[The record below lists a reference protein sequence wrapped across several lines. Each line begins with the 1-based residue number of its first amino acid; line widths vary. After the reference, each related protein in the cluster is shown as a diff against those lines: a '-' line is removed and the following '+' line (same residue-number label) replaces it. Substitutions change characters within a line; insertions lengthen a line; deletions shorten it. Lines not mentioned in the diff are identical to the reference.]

1 MLVALK
7 SLLTRASSATQADH
21 LRWLASLDP
30 GCPHR
35 LVDDVEQADAILLT
49 DAVGGPELARALI
62 ADPLIRRHRAKI
74 FIHSEE
80 ARPFRLVPGLYTSL
94 PRRRGDDEIARAIG
108 YPCWT
113 PSGMNLCIDQAA
125 EFPPE
130 RDPDLLYSFVG
141 RRCHPVRDRIF
152 ELSHDPHTTAVF
164 DTLRTYRHF
173 AGGVGKP
180 PEAQRSYVDVAL
192 RSRFALCPRGWATST
207 LRVYEM
213 MALGVAPVI
222 LADRWAP
229 PRGPDWRRCAV
240 FVPERRV
247 RDLPGILAEREDEW
261 RAMGDAAFAAFKD
274 HFSAERQFRTLTNA
288 LADLAPVSAAA
299 RRRLELR
306 WPVALPVLVARPF
319 VREVAR
325 RYRHSRQFPR
335 PKAQRTQAPAVVE
348 QSLGYLTMAVG
359 STHYLEMA
367 VDMAL
372 SLREHTRLPIAVAV
386 DEPLR
391 ATVQDRYPRVFDEM
405 VVLPER
411 YRNGRALKY
420 GCAEASPFETT
431 IFVDSDCLVLG
442 RLDFVVD
449 ALNGDPLAMVGQL
462 LTRADDETHHGFSTR
477 ELMSRF
483 GLDRYLKTNSGLF
496 CFRKSGALEIMDEC
510 YNCYVHEA
518 RPALRSSI
526 VLGRWVGDEIAF
538 GIVGGRRRLSTLP
551 QPFPMYWPRE
561 IESLDLVRP
570 TKPLLHMIWPLP
582 DAALERL
589 VETTS
594 VRRRI
599 AGVPGDTEHWRAEVR
614 SLRWMARRRRI
625 RDRLARPL
633 RRAHIGESP
642 VRLGGY
648 NGT

>member
-1 MLVALK
+1 V
-7 SLLTRASSATQADH
+7 DH
-21 LRWLASLDP
+21 ED
-30 GCPHR
+30 
-35 LVDDVEQADAILLT
+35 EADAILLT
-49 DAVGGPELARALI
+49 DAIGGPELGKALLG
-62 ADPLIRRHRAKI
+62 DPTVRRHWERI

-80 ARPFRLVPGLYTSL
+80 ARPMRLLPGLYTSL
-94 PRRRGDDEIARAIG
+94 PRRSGNEEIARAIG

-125 EFPPE
+125 AEPPD

-141 RRCHPVRDRIF
+141 RRCHPVRERIF
-152 ELSHDPHTTAVF
+152 RMAHDPHTTVVF

-222 LADRWAP
+222 LADRWVP
-229 PRGPDWRRCAV
+229 PRGPDWNRCAV
-240 FVPERRV
+240 FVPERLV
-247 RDLPGILAEREDEW
+247 DDLPHILAEREDEW
-261 RAMGDAAFAAFKD
+261 RMMGDAAFLAFKEY
-274 HFSAERQFRTLTNA
+274 FSPERQFRSVANA
-288 LADLAPVSAAA
+288 LEDLSPVSAAA
-299 RRRLELR
+299 RARLRLR
-306 WPVALPVLVARPF
+306 WPVALPTLMARPF

-325 RYRHSRQFPR
+325 RIRHRRQFPR
-335 PKAQRTQAPAVVE
+335 AKRELRAAPAVVAP
-348 QSLGYLTMAVG
+348 SRGYLTMAVG

-372 SLREHTRLPIAVAV
+372 SLREHTRLPVAIAV

-391 ATVQDRYPRVFDEM
+391 AILRDRYPRVFDE
-405 VVLPER
+405 VVLLPER

-420 GCAEASPFETT
+420 GCAEVSPFETT
-431 IFVDSDCLVLG
+431 IFVDADCVVLNG
-442 RLDFVVD
+442 LDSVLES
-449 ALNGDPLAMVGQL
+449 LNGDPLAMVGEL
-462 LTRADDETHHGFSTR
+462 LTRAQDEVHHGFSTR
-477 ELMSRF
+477 ELMRRF

-551 QPFPMYWPRE
+551 QPSPMYWPRE
-561 IESLDLVRP
+561 IETLDLVRP
-570 TKPLLHMIWPLP
+570 NKPLLHMLWPLP
-582 DAALERL
+582 GEALER
-589 VETTS
+589 VVATTAT
-594 VRRRI
+594 RRER
-599 AGVPGDTEHWRAEVR
+599 AGVPGDTEHWRRESR
-614 SLRWMARRRRI
+614 SLEWMARRQRI

-633 RRAHIGESP
+633 RRPHIA
-642 VRLGGY
+642 
-648 NGT
+648 